1 MATVPAPLAEKSP
14 ITPDRPARQRG
25 LLWVGL
31 VGVVVLAGCGSG
43 QSGEPAKAA
52 KSAAKPVPVVV
63 AEVQRKNVLLRA
75 QGIGNVEA
83 VASVGIKSR
92 VDGQILKVDFKDG
105 ADVVRGQ
112 VLFEIDP
119 RPAQAQLK
127 QAQAKLASDMAALRH
142 AEAQNTRYQDLLQK
156 KFISPDG
163 YEQYRANLDSAR
175 ANVEADHAAI
185 DSARLLVEY
194 STIRAPIAGRAGR
207 IMVPQGNLVKAN
219 DTNPLVVINQLT
231 PIYVNFALPEQYLPQ
246 VQAALKAGQAVV
258 DIGGEGRQ
266 IEGTLAFVDN
276 AVDVATGTIK
286 LRASV
291 PNKRADLWP
300 GQFVNASVR
309 LGEQADALV
318 VPSQA
323 VQTGPEGP
331 FVFVIDAAGKAQMHK
346 VRVDRVAGDETLI
359 AEGLAGGEKVVVD
372 GQSRL
377 LPDSPVTIKT
387 AAAGQR

>member
-1 MATVPAPLAEKSP
+1 MA
-14 ITPDRPARQRG
+14 
-25 LLWVGL
+25 LLGGAL
-31 VGVVVLAGCGSG
+31 LGGCGSG
-43 QSGEPAKAA
+43 QSDEPAKAA

-231 PIYVNFALPEQYLPQ
+231 PIYVNFALPEQYLSQ

-318 VPSQA
+318 VPSQG

-359 AEGLAGGEKVVVD
+359 AEGLTGGEKVVVD